1 MDDTA
6 LPEGL
11 ITLIKSTTRAAVAS
25 LAVSGTTGPQRVEH
39 LTGFS
44 AGSIS
49 RWQGDAHK
57 DLMPLEVV
65 FLAEFISQKPVFARA
80 LAALTGHRL
89 VPIDAGEGA
98 HEGDLT
104 RDMVEL
110 AASAAQVTMTYGA
123 ALADG
128 KVTPRERE
136 DIRRAKARHQEVLA
150 RAGRNLADLPGTGGE
165 G

>member
-11 ITLIKSTTRAAVAS
+11 ITLIKSTSRAAVAS
-25 LAVSGTTGPQRVEH
+25 LAVSGSTGPQRLEH

-44 AGSIS
+44 AGTIS

-89 VPIDAGEGA
+89 VPIDVGDGA

-128 KVTPRERE
+128 VVTPRERE